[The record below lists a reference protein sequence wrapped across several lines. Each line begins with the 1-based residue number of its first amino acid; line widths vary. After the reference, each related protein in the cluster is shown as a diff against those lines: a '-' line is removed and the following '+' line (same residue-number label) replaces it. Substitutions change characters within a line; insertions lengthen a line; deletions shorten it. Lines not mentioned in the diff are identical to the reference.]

1 MRCYRKHRKYEVED
15 LKQYNE
21 EVLHERS
28 GKAGSYTGC
37 ADDGNEKKSGY
48 APVYGGREKGKK
60 Y

>member
-1 MRCYRKHRKYEVED
+1 MED

-28 GKAGSYTGC
+28 GKAGPYTGC

-48 APVYGGREKGKK
+48 APVYGGREKGKQ